1 MEAIKAIAKRMKT
14 GKYKIDLPIDNIAAA
29 ITVMV
34 IVDIDKKEKRKKSIA
49 DFAGK
54 MKTNIDWLA
63 YQNKIRHE
71 WS

>member
-14 GKYKIDLPIDNIAAA
+14 RRYKIDLPFDTNAAA
-29 ITVMV
+29 IRVML
-34 IVDIDKKEKRKKSIA
+34 IVEIDKKSIA
-49 DFAGK
+49 EFAGK
-54 MKTNIDWLA
+54 MKTDIDWLA

>member
-14 GKYKIDLPIDNIAAA
+14 GRYKIDLPIDTNAAA

-34 IVDIDKKEKRKKSIA
+34 IVEIDKKEKNIA

-54 MKTNIDWLA
+54 MKANIDWLA
-63 YQNKIRHE
+63 YQN
-71 WS
+71 